1 MSNLL
6 EIDNLL
12 RELFVSNKIGQNKE
26 STNDDKNEKKLLD
39 DKTKQSNFKIKDK
52 RKKRQSD
59 EDFDMLNFGKLGIND
74 ETKKQ
79 KKSYV
84 SSEFIDDSDDFDDT
98 AFFIAETERRKKYL
112 RKFE

>member
-12 RELFVSNKIGQNKE
+12 RELFVSNKIGQNKK
-26 STNDDKNEKKLLD
+26 STNDDKNDNRLLD
-39 DKTKQSNFKIKDK
+39 DKTKQSNVKIKDK

-59 EDFDMLNFGKLGIND
+59 ESDVDMLNFKKLAIND
-74 ETKKQ
+74 KTKKH
-79 KKSYV
+79 KKYV